1 MCGFSWSIFFRLFYA
16 KKVISFMSIRAYPVH
31 ILYHSQIGS
40 DLKIVFF
47 LFVAKVLSF
56 WSFGILASFY
66 SFFNRISFVHA
77 MCSRYLSSL
86 QNRKKQKS
94 ETSQEVEGWYSLV
107 SAAAVDAVTT
117 AVGVE
122 VVTVVGVAALGHA
135 AAVKVDSMF
144 ILLNN
149 VPGDE
154 KE

>member
-1 MCGFSWSIFFRLFYA
+1 M
-16 KKVISFMSIRAYPVH
+16 
-31 ILYHSQIGS
+31 
-40 DLKIVFF
+40 
-47 LFVAKVLSF
+47 
-56 WSFGILASFY
+56 
-66 SFFNRISFVHA
+66 
-77 MCSRYLSSL
+77 
-86 QNRKKQKS
+86 
-94 ETSQEVEGWYSLV
+94 V